1 MWDYVGIVRTSRRLE
16 QAARRIALLESEVTG
31 YYARFQ
37 ITRPLLELR
46 NLARVASLMVQCAG
60 DRKESRGLH
69 FNSDHPEQSIEARD
83 SVLLPPNFKAE
94 SALDGALDKLPAYS
108 H

>member
-16 QAARRIALLESEVTG
+16 QAARRISLLESEVAG

-46 NLARVASLMVQCAG
+46 NLARVASLMVECAAG
-60 DRKESRGLH
+60 RTESRGLH
-69 FNSDHPEQSIEARD
+69 FNSDHPQQSSQARD
-83 SVLLPPNFKAE
+83 SVLIPPNFNPE
-94 SALDGALDKLPAYS
+94 TALPGTTNQLPPY
-108 H
+108 